1 MDETDLQWSR
11 INQKGTL
18 SLSKMRVGLQMR
30 VRGRGDIMGKE
41 RQGSK
46 DGPKQQV
53 KGMGF
58 EMNSK
63 CQEQT

>member
-1 MDETDLQWSR
+1 
-11 INQKGTL
+11 
-18 SLSKMRVGLQMR
+18 MR